1 MLKEQV
7 KSSNWSYRETSHYSG
22 IYEKSVDEST
32 LELDSGFS
40 ADMSQIVFTNK
51 VH

>member
-1 MLKEQV
+1 MLKVKV

-22 IYEKSVDEST
+22 IYESVDEST
-32 LELDSGFS
+32 LELDTDFS